1 LNTWVLPEDGKPQER
16 LFRALFYIPDER
28 QGDFMAIDPATAKAI
43 AKVAASVLT
52 DKETRSKLFYII
64 LIAVACGVA
73 VILIPIY
80 LLTHPM
86 EMLKAAFADSPDE
99 AAYIEQ
105 YKLDND
111 DKVLV
116 IDGNP
121 LYEGDYPLPVKGASI
136 TSSYGERSDPFTG
149 QTSFHYGTDFGGA
162 WQSELYAV
170 ADGVVV
176 KVCTEKN
183 DGYGNYII
191 IKNTGQRTNDA
202 GGIETETFY
211 TLYGHMNEVYMFEG
225 QSVKK
230 GAVIGLMGGDPDL
243 DTNPGRST
251 GTHLHFEVRTSQY
264 GSGIDPAGYIF
275 PEPEPPESTESEET
289 TNE

>member
-1 LNTWVLPEDGKPQER
+1 
-16 LFRALFYIPDER
+16 
-28 QGDFMAIDPATAKAI
+28 MAIDPATAKVI
-43 AKVAASVLT
+43 AKAAASVLT
-52 DKETRSKLFYII
+52 DKETRSKLLYIV
-64 LIAVACGVA
+64 LITVACGVA

-111 DKVLV
+111 DKVLI

-121 LYEGDYPLPVKGASI
+121 LYEGNYPLPVKGASI
-136 TSSYGERSDPFTG
+136 TSSYGERTDPFTG
-149 QTSFHYGTDFGGA
+149 QTTFHSGTDFGGA
-162 WQSELYAV
+162 WQSDLYAV

-176 KVCTEKN
+176 KVNTAKN
-183 DGYGNYII
+183 NGYGNYII

-230 GAVIGLMGGDPDL
+230 GAVIGLMGGDPGRDS
-243 DTNPGRST
+243 NPGRST
-251 GTHLHFEVRTSQY
+251 GPHLHFEIRTSQY
-264 GSGIDPAGYIF
+264 GAGVDPAGYIF
-275 PEPEPPESTESEET
+275 PAPEPKPSETTESEGT
-289 TNE
+289 TSE

>member
-1 LNTWVLPEDGKPQER
+1 
-16 LFRALFYIPDER
+16 
-28 QGDFMAIDPATAKAI
+28 MAIDPATAKAI

-86 EMLKAAFADSPDE
+86 KMLKAAFAGSPDE
-99 AAYIEQ
+99 AAYIVQ
-105 YKLDND
+105 YKLEND

-121 LYEGDYPLPVKGASI
+121 LYEGDYLLPVKGASI
-136 TSSYGERSDPFTG
+136 TSPYGERTDPFTG
-149 QTSFHYGTDFGGA
+149 QTSYHSGTDFGGA
-162 WQSELYAV
+162 WKSELYAV

-191 IKNTGQRTNDA
+191 IKNTGQRTNDT
-202 GGIETETFY
+202 GEIETFY

-230 GAVIGLMGGDPDL
+230 GAVIGLMGGNPDL

-251 GTHLHFEVRTSQY
+251 GTHLHFEIRTSQY
-264 GSGIDPAGYIF
+264 GSGVDPAGYIF
-275 PEPEPPESTESEET
+275 PEPEPPESAESEET